1 MYYADSDLL
10 SILLAIITLAAGF
23 YSSTKKSRK
32 SVDSAAPN
40 TDMSQHE
47 DMSISDIFQEDDFFQ
62 EIASMMDDAE
72 PDQDSDQ
79 DQAQVQEA
87 EPSQYRQAEPLQEE
101 AVPQTV
107 VSGIEISENEEI
119 AEEQNSI
126 CEEEKQDSLKSRLK
140 GSPKDAIL
148 FSEILKPKYKEF

>member
-10 SILLAIITLAAGF
+10 SLLLAIITLAAGF

-32 SVDSAAPN
+32 SVDSVAPN

-62 EIASMMDDAE
+62 E
-72 PDQDSDQ
+72 
-79 DQAQVQEA
+79 A
-87 EPSQYRQAEPLQEE
+87 EPSQYGQAEPLQEE

>member
-10 SILLAIITLAAGF
+10 SLLLAIITLAAGF

-32 SVDSAAPN
+32 SVDSVAPN

-62 EIASMMDDAE
+62 E
-72 PDQDSDQ
+72 
-79 DQAQVQEA
+79 A
-87 EPSQYRQAEPLQEE
+87 EPSQYGQAEPLQEE

-107 VSGIEISENEEI
+107 VSGSGKSETEESVKEPESVC
-119 AEEQNSI
+119 EEQ
-126 CEEEKQDSLKSRLK
+126 KQNSLKERLK

>member
-23 YSSTKKSRK
+23 YSSSKKSRK
-32 SVDSAAPN
+32 SVDSVAPN
-40 TDMSQHE
+40 PDMSQHE
-47 DMSISDIFQEDDFFQ
+47 DMSISDVFQEDDFFQ

-72 PDQDSDQ
+72 P
-79 DQAQVQEA
+79 
-87 EPSQYRQAEPLQEE
+87 SQYRQAEPLMEE

-107 VSGIEISENEEI
+107 VSGSGKSETEESVKEPESVC
-119 AEEQNSI
+119 EEQ
-126 CEEEKQDSLKSRLK
+126 KQNSLKERLK

>member
-23 YSSTKKSRK
+23 YSSSKKSRK
-32 SVDSAAPN
+32 SVDSVAPN
-40 TDMSQHE
+40 PDMSQHE

-87 EPSQYRQAEPLQEE
+87 EPLQEE

-107 VSGIEISENEEI
+107 VSGSGKSETEESVKEPESVC
-119 AEEQNSI
+119 EEQ
-126 CEEEKQDSLKSRLK
+126 KQNSLKERLK